1 MARSAFDFIYK
12 PSTVIILH
20 WILQPALYNFAH
32 SPALSGRQR
41 VDAAAAGHHVKIG
54 DKRYAGEEE
63 EGTTQLSPPVKGADK
78 NHVLK

>member
-12 PSTVIILH
+12 LTTIIILH

-32 SPALSGRQR
+32 SPAFSGRQR

-63 EGTTQLSPPVKGADK
+63 EEGTTQLSPHEGGR
-78 NHVLK
+78 